1 MRFATLFGVVSVV
14 AVTACGTSSARSCVR
29 VPQTIPESRLATND
43 SRLTVPVGAVVFD
56 VLVESANENGPGF
69 PWVTPI
75 SSDLT
80 VLAPVRL
87 CKRTGV
93 SSLALTV
100 TGFRAR
106 HAGAAIL
113 TAALSP
119 RWRSIRARPKPS
131 RDEIAVN

>member
-1 MRFATLFGVVSVV
+1 
-14 AVTACGTSSARSCVR
+14 VR
-29 VPQTIPESRLATND
+29 QGAADDSESRLASNG

-75 SSDLT
+75 SSDLS
-80 VLAPVRL
+80 VLAPVHL

-106 HAGAAIL
+106 HVGTATL
-113 TAALSP
+113 TALLSGGDQSGPDRNP
-119 RWRSIRARPKPS
+119 RAPRSR
-131 RDEIAVN
+131 